1 MKLLKFLL
9 TNEHSVVVV
18 YVLSSSEEVVIV
30 LVVVSSINAVVRV
43 GVVASTF
50 AFSFWSHLVVVVHEV
65 EY

>member
-30 LVVVSSINAVVRV
+30 LVVVSSINAVGV

-50 AFSFWSHLVVVVHEV
+50 AFSFWSHLVVVVHKV